1 MSKNRLL
8 CLPEPKL
15 VFGFNQVMEDPRDGL
30 TLFGPFDRKDPIYG
44 ITVGVIGTEEGI
56 DRFLRWMTT
65 VQGPVRNPEAK
76 RERPPFPGF
85 EAVFSVKC
93 EPRPVQRKVID
104 KTRLNTL
111 LRYDDR
117 HRRIYDTASLYADP
131 ILAASNDEERQP
143 AIWFVIVPDELFRV
157 CRPTQNVGKAARVE
171 APGKLNPKLVQKYRN
186 IGYLA
191 GMDALAE
198 QEIAY
203 EFEPDFRNQLKGR
216 LLKAKAVTQIVRDS
230 TLMPLEVTKANGKP
244 LRDLTSIRADIAW
257 NLCTALYYKS
267 GARPWKLHGVR
278 PGVCYLGLVFKQE
291 NAESD
296 PRNACCAAQ
305 MFLDSGDGVV
315 FKGSVG
321 KWYAP
326 ETRQYHLSKEAAREI
341 VSLAIKAYAEKNG
354 GERPKELFIHGRARF
369 DDAEWAGFSDAAG
382 KDTRVIGVRIVEANE
397 LRLYRQGS
405 RMPIM
410 RGHAHIVDRH
420 LAYLWTKGFVPRLQ
434 TFPGGKEVP
443 RPILVHV
450 CRGEHDIEIV
460 LNDVLRLTK
469 LNYNCCRFADGM
481 PVTLKFADAVGEILT
496 SGPVGGEVPLPFKHY
511 I

>member
-1 MSKNRLL
+1 MMNKLIH
-8 CLPEPKL
+8 LPEPKL
-15 VFGFNQVMEDPRDGL
+15 VFGYDQVMEDPRDGL
-30 TLFGPFDRKDPIYG
+30 TLFGPYDRRDTIYG
-44 ITVGVIGTEEGI
+44 ITVGVIGTQEGI
-56 DRFLRWMTT
+56 DRFLRWLSII
-65 VQGPVRNPEAK
+65 QGPVRNPEPK

-85 EAVFSVKC
+85 EAVFGIKC
-93 EPRPVQRKVID
+93 EPKPIQQVVLEKEKLQ
-104 KTRLNTL
+104 TL
-111 LRYDDR
+111 LHYDDK
-117 HRRIYDTASLYADP
+117 HRRIYETATLYSAP
-131 ILAASNDEERQP
+131 IIRAAKEDDRQP
-143 AIWFVIVPDELFRV
+143 SVWFVIVPDELYKV
-157 CRPTQNVGKAARVE
+157 CRPAQNISRATRVE
-171 APGKLNPKLVQKYRN
+171 APGKLNPRLVQRFKN
-186 IGYLA
+186 IDYLA

-198 QEIAY
+198 EEVAY
-203 EFEPDFRNQLKGR
+203 DFEPDFRNQLKGR
-216 LLKAKAVTQIVRDS
+216 LLKEKVVTQILRES
-230 TLMPLEVTKANGKP
+230 TLMPMEVLKANGKP

-257 NLCTALYYKS
+257 NVSTAVYYKS

-278 PGVCYLGLVFKQE
+278 PGVCYLGLVFKQDNTE
-291 NAESD
+291 TD

-326 ETRQYHLSKEAAREI
+326 ETRQYHLSHAAAKEI
-341 VSLAIKAYAEKNG
+341 VALAMDAYAAKNKGEK
-354 GERPKELFIHGRARF
+354 PKELFIHGRVRF
-369 DDAEWAGFSDAAG
+369 NDPEWAGFNEGAD
-382 KDTRVIGVRIVEANE
+382 KTTNVIGVRIVEAND

-405 RMPIM
+405 RMPIL
-410 RGHAHIVDRH
+410 RGLAYVFDRH
-420 LAYLWTKGFVPRLQ
+420 QALLWTKGFVPRLQ

-443 RPILVHV
+443 KPIIVNV
-450 CRGEHDIEIV
+450 CRGEHDIEVV

>member
-1 MSKNRLL
+1 MSTNRLM

-85 EAVFSVKC
+85 EAVFGVKC

-104 KTRLNTL
+104 KTKLNTL

-131 ILAASNDEERQP
+131 ILAASNAEERQP
-143 AIWFVIVPDELFRV
+143 SIWFVIVPDELFRV

-230 TLMPLEVTKANGKP
+230 TLTPLEVTKANGKP
-244 LRDLTSIRADIAW
+244 LREDDTPHFGR
-257 NLCTALYYKS
+257 
-267 GARPWKLHGVR
+267 GF
-278 PGVCYLGLVFKQE
+278 GL
-291 NAESD
+291 
-296 PRNACCAAQ
+296 
-305 MFLDSGDGVV
+305 
-315 FKGSVG
+315 
-321 KWYAP
+321 
-326 ETRQYHLSKEAAREI
+326 
-341 VSLAIKAYAEKNG
+341 
-354 GERPKELFIHGRARF
+354 
-369 DDAEWAGFSDAAG
+369 
-382 KDTRVIGVRIVEANE
+382 
-397 LRLYRQGS
+397 S
-405 RMPIM
+405 R
-410 RGHAHIVDRH
+410 
-420 LAYLWTKGFVPRLQ
+420 
-434 TFPGGKEVP
+434 
-443 RPILVHV
+443 
-450 CRGEHDIEIV
+450 
-460 LNDVLRLTK
+460 
-469 LNYNCCRFADGM
+469 
-481 PVTLKFADAVGEILT
+481 
-496 SGPVGGEVPLPFKHY
+496 
-511 I
+511 